1 MPEFWCHKK
10 LSLSVSCT
18 FVKHTAYLKISLT
31 NLYVSV
37 FFLSLPFPPFSNSLS
52 DLPVCQEAK
61 IFCLLLKGMIFFS
74 LHKKNEFASQLRN
87 NFTGKYPKYCFGSN
101 LKLNIGRT
109 VYNFMYFSE
118 TNTFIEKRCFTLGNK
133 LYIIEQ
139 YMFYLVIIWDINFL
153 LLFVGFLKFV
163 FYNLVKPVHVEKGK
177 IIFTK

>member
-1 MPEFWCHKK
+1 MHFCKTYRLVKDFTHKSVRFCF
-10 LSLSVSCT
+10 LSFSSFST
-18 FVKHTAYLKISLT
+18 
-31 NLYVSV
+31 
-37 FFLSLPFPPFSNSLS
+37 FFLLSCRSTSLPGG
-52 DLPVCQEAK
+52 K
-61 IFCLLLKGMIFFS
+61 IFCHLLEMINFFQS
-74 LHKKNEFASQLRN
+74 AWKKQNNFTSQLHN
-87 NFTGKYPKYCFGSN
+87 NFTGTYQKYCFGSN

-163 FYNLVKPVHVEKGK
+163 FYNLVKPVHVEQGK
-177 IIFTK
+177 IIFMK